1 MTAPSQKDAW
11 NEFYRTQPRPWKGA
25 VRNKTK
31 FPFREGDKV
40 LDIGCG
46 NGKTSSA
53 LAEEGYSVIGIDISD
68 VAVETCKKIYGSKMR
83 FVCASADSVPL
94 DDNEV
99 DGVVMVHV
107 LEHLTDDEILITM
120 KEVRRVIRT
129 GGKIFVRVFH
139 NDDMRSGKGER
150 TEDGAVIRGNG
161 IRYRYFDETRLKNVF
176 SGFLEISVERIDEV
190 TKFKEIRSRIEAIYE
205 KPA

>member
-1 MTAPSQKDAW
+1 MTELSQKDAW

-25 VRNKTK
+25 VRNVTG
-31 FPFREGDKV
+31 FPFAKGDKV

-68 VAVETCKKIYGSKMR
+68 VAIETCKKIYGSKMR
-83 FVCASADSVPL
+83 FVCASADSIPL
-94 DDNEV
+94 DDDEV
-99 DGVVMVHV
+99 DGIAMVHV
-107 LEHLTDDEILITM
+107 LEHLTDDEILNTL

-139 NDDMRSGKGER
+139 YDDMRSGKGKM
-150 TEDGAVIRGNG
+150 TEDGAVVRGNG
-161 IRYRYFDETRLKNVF
+161 IRYRYFDEMRLKNVF
-176 SGFLEISVERIDEV
+176 SGFSEISAERIDEV
-190 TKFKEIRSRIEAIYE
+190 TKFKEIRSRIEAVYE